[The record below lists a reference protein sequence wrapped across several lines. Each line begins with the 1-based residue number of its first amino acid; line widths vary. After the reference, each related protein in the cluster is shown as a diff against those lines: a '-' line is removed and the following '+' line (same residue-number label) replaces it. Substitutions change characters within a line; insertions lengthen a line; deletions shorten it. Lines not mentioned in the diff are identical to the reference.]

1 MSIFHGNFSRK
12 LSKYMEDDSRQH
24 MASGYQRGQLNNHRL
39 RGSKIKD
46 TIQPR
51 LPSRIS
57 TTCITKARYEHAA
70 RYEPCKQTNPNIA
83 RNRRAYLFVKH
94 RSILVYQTHCP
105 NFSHISNMAIVGI
118 EQIWTLSSTSILMLS
133 KDVTMYPDSV
143 SCQSRLGSSRPCT
156 L

>member
-24 MASGYQRGQLNNHRL
+24 MASGYQRKTAVS
-39 RGSKIKD
+39 SKIKD

-94 RSILVYQTHCP
+94 GSILVYQTHCP
-105 NFSHISNMAIVGI
+105 SFSHISNMAIVGI
-118 EQIWTLSSTSILMLS
+118 EQIWTLSNTSILMLS
-133 KDVTMYPDSV
+133 KDVTMYTDSV
-143 SCQSRLGSSRPCT
+143 SCQSRLGSSRPCS

>member
-24 MASGYQRGQLNNHRL
+24 MASGYQRKTAVS
-39 RGSKIKD
+39 SKIKD

-105 NFSHISNMAIVGI
+105 SFSHISNMAIVGI

-133 KDVTMYPDSV
+133 KDVTMYPESV

>member
-24 MASGYQRGQLNNHRL
+24 MASGYQRKIAVS
-39 RGSKIKD
+39 SKIKD

-94 RSILVYQTHCP
+94 GSILVYQTHCP
-105 NFSHISNMAIVGI
+105 SFSHISNMAIVGI

-143 SCQSRLGSSRPCT
+143 SCQSRLGSSRPCS